1 MNTEKLAKQLETCQ
15 SNEETLKVLAE
26 NGIEVT
32 AEEMNEVMNQ
42 LQPQET
48 TGELDENALEDVAG
62 GILLPRITRIIPTVK
77 PLITSIRWWR

>member
-1 MNTEKLAKQLETCQ
+1 MNTEKLAKQLESCK
-15 SNEETLKVLAE
+15 SNEDTLKVLAE
-26 NGIEVT
+26 NGIEIT

-62 GILLPRITRIIPTVK
+62 GILLPRITRIIPPVK